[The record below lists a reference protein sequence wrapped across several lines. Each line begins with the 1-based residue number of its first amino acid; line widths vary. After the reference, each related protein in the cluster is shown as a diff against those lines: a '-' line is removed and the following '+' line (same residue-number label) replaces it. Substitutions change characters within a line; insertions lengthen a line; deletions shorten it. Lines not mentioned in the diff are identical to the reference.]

1 MRKANLRELQM
12 KRQQLRINSTEAE
25 NLLWEHLKNKKFH
38 GRKFRRQYSL
48 GCFILDFYCPTEK
61 LCIELD
67 GQHHFTTNGRF
78 RDLEK
83 TGFLESF
90 GIRVIRFENR
100 LVFENLDFVLQSIQ
114 EIFKKANS
122 ASNN

>member
-1 MRKANLRELQM
+1 M
-12 KRQQLRINSTEAE
+12 
-25 NLLWEHLKNKKFH
+25 
-38 GRKFRRQYSL
+38 
-48 GCFILDFYCPTEK
+48 
-61 LCIELD
+61 LCVELD

-100 LVFENLDFVLQSIQ
+100 LVFEELDFVLESIRGN
-114 EIFKKANS
+114 FKKSNS
-122 ASNN
+122 ASTN